1 MPPPPDQLLDA
12 HGRAMAD
19 FDRLVRAVPADRW
32 DSPTPCA
39 EWSVRDLVEHLV
51 TEQLWVPPLLAGQ
64 TIAEVGDRFA
74 GDPLG
79 ADPVAAWRAGA
90 ETARLAWLEPGVLD
104 RSVHLSYGTD
114 SAVNYGW
121 QMILDLAV
129 HAWDLSVGSSGDRAD
144 DPAGDPYR
152 IPDDLAE
159 VLFAIFA
166 PLIPQWREFGIFDPP
181 VPVPADADPHTRLL
195 GLLGRKP

>member
-1 MPPPPDQLLDA
+1 MPPPPDQLLGA

-19 FDRLVRAVPADRW
+19 FDRLVRAVPAGDW
-32 DSPTPCA
+32 GGPTACA
-39 EWSVRDLVEHLV
+39 GWSVRDLVEHLV
-51 TEQLWVPPLLAGQ
+51 TEQLWVPPLLEGR

-79 ADPVAAWRAGA
+79 ADPVAIWRGSA
-90 ETARLAWLEPGVLD
+90 ETARRAWLEPGVLD

-114 SAVNYGW
+114 TAVNYGW
-121 QMILDLAV
+121 QMTLDLAV
-129 HAWDLSVGSSGDRAD
+129 HAWDLSVGLPGE
-144 DPAGDPYR
+144 PYR

-159 VLFAIFA
+159 ALFTLFA
-166 PLIPQWREFGIFDPP
+166 PQIPQWREFGIFDPP